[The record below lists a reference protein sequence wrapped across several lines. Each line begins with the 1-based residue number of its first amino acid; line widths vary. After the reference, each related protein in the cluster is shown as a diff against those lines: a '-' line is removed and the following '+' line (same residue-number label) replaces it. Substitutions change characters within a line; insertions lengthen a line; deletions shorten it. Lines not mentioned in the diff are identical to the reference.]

1 MKSVLFTGFIRET
14 GEVSVPLV
22 GAVMMIEPCPVSSS
36 SPRSLLGPKDAV
48 LSMLMN
54 VGFPFVENVVL
65 VDEELVSNFRFFLL
79 PSPPFIGPKRPVKSI
94 SPLSSDFLPLSPPEE
109 SGVSRVGAKIFGFLS
124 DLSTGIFRKFP
135 SPSDL
140 SPSS

>member
-1 MKSVLFTGFIRET
+1 MT
-14 GEVSVPLV
+14 
-22 GAVMMIEPCPVSSS
+22 EPSPVSSP
-36 SPRSLLGPKDAV
+36 SPLSLLGSEKDAV
-48 LSMLMN
+48 LSMLMK

-65 VDEELVSNFRFFLL
+65 VEEEDVSNFRFFLL
-79 PSPPFIGPKRPVKSI
+79 PPSPPFIASNRPVKSI
-94 SPLSSDFLPLSPPEE
+94 SPLSSDFLPLSLPEE

-140 SPSS
+140 SPSSKPGLGGYLTSFTYSELL

>member
-1 MKSVLFTGFIRET
+1 MLFTGFIRET

-22 GAVMMIEPCPVSSS
+22 GVVMMIEPWPVSSS
-36 SPRSLLGPKDAV
+36 SPLSLLAPKDAV
-48 LSMLMN
+48 LSMLMK

-65 VDEELVSNFRFFLL
+65 VDEGEVSNFRFFLL
-79 PSPPFIGPKRPVKSI
+79 PSSPLIGPKRPVKSI
-94 SPLSSDFLPLSPPEE
+94 SPLSSEFLPLSLPEE

-124 DLSTGIFRKFP
+124 DLATGIFRKFP
-135 SPSDL
+135 PPSDI